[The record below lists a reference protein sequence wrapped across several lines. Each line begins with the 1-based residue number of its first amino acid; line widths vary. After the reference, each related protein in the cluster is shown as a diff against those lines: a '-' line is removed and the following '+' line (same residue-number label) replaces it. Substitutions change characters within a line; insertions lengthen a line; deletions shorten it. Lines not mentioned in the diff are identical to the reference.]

1 MGKTFATFIDQEKK
15 RENSNYQNQHWKREL
30 VTNLAEIKRIVKEYY
45 GQLYTNKLENIH
57 EMNKLLE
64 RHRLQNWLRNNL
76 KIWTDLQQINW
87 ICK

>member
-15 RENSNYQNQHWKREL
+15 RENSNYQNQNWKREL

-57 EMNKLLE
+57 EMNKLLQ
-64 RHRLQNWLRNNL
+64 RHRLQN
-76 KIWTDLQQINW
+76 
-87 ICK
+87 

>member
-1 MGKTFATFIDQEKK
+1 MGKTFATFIDQEKE
-15 RENSNYQNQHWKREL
+15 ENSNYQNQNWKREL

-64 RHRLQNWLRNNL
+64 RHRLQN
-76 KIWTDLQQINW
+76 
-87 ICK
+87 